1 MLDPILAAVIVFV
14 LLLAFRAPVFVTL
27 LGAVATYFVLSPGL
41 PPLIAAQRIASG
53 TESTALLAIPFFV
66 AAGVLMNYTGIAR
79 RVMDFAEALTG
90 RMRGGLAQVNVIL
103 SLIMGGLSGSNLA
116 DAAMQSKMV
125 VPEMRR
131 KGYSNEFA
139 SVVTATSAM
148 ITPMIPP
155 GIAMILY
162 GSIANVSIG
171 KLFMAGLGL
180 GLMLT
185 VLLMALVWVLAR
197 KRGYAPLRTEKLKP
211 SETARAMQAA
221 VLALLLPV
229 VIIGGIRLGI
239 FTPTEAGAVAIVYAL
254 LVGLLYREMKWS
266 DFKQGLKEIVSS
278 TSSIMLIVAG
288 ASALAWVLTLE
299 RVPQVATN
307 FITENIDNAWVFLL
321 LVNLLLLVVGMFIEG
336 NAAMI
341 VLVPLLTPMAAHFGI
356 DEIHFAMIFIFNMSL
371 GALTPPVG
379 TLMLVTSSITK
390 VKIAAFIKEAVP
402 FYLVLLLMLALIT
415 AFPVLTTGVVNLI
428 F

>member
-1 MLDPILAAVIVFV
+1 MLDPIILAVIVFA
-14 LLLAFRAPVFVTL
+14 LLLAFKAPVFVTL
-27 LGAVATYFVLSPGL
+27 LGSVATYFVFSPGV

-53 TESTALLAIPFFV
+53 MESTALLAIPFFV
-66 AAGVLMNYTGIAR
+66 AAGVFMNHTGIAR
-79 RVMDFAEALTG
+79 RVMDFAEAVTG
-90 RMRGGLAQVNVIL
+90 RMRGGLAQVSVLL

-125 VPEMRR
+125 VPQMRR

-139 SVVTATSAM
+139 SVITATSAM
-148 ITPMIPP
+148 ITPLIPP

-171 KLFMAGLGL
+171 QLFISGLGL

-185 VLLMALVWVLAR
+185 AFIMVVVWIISKR
-197 KRGYAPLRTEKLKP
+197 RGYAPMRTERVKP
-211 SETARAMQAA
+211 REGLRALQAA
-221 VLALLLPV
+221 TLALLLPI
-229 VIIGGIRLGI
+229 VIIGGIRMGV
-239 FTPTEAGAVAIVYAL
+239 FTPTEGGAVAIVYAL
-254 LVGLLYREMKWS
+254 VVGLIYREMKWK
-266 DFKQGLKEIVSS
+266 DFIQGLKETVAS
-278 TSSIMLIVAG
+278 TSSIMLIVGA

-299 RVPQVATN
+299 RVPQALTS
-307 FITENIDNAWVFLL
+307 FIVEYIDNKWVFLL
-321 LVNLLLLVVGMFIEG
+321 LVNLFLLLIGMFIEG

-356 DEIHFAMIFIFNMSL
+356 DEIHFAMMFIFNISI

-379 TLMLVTSSITK
+379 TLMLVTAGITR
-390 VKIAAFIKEAVP
+390 VKIIAFIKEAVP
-402 FYLVLLLMLALIT
+402 FYLLLLLMLALVT
-415 AFPVLTTGVVNLI
+415 VFPVLTTGIVNLV